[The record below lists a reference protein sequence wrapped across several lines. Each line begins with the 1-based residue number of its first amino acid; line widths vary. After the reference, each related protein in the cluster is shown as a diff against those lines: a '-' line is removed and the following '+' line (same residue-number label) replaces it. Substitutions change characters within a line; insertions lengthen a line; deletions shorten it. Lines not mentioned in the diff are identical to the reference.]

1 MAHEIDLLR
10 KLLFC
15 TVHVINI
22 KSKNLCSFY
31 GETMQKKSFSTRL
44 SLYIT
49 FTITCTFLSV
59 FIYNYLQTERTLQK
73 MSLDQANT
81 LAMATTEKIERILQR
96 VEQIPRYIAYRL
108 TTEDFTTEELKKI
121 LVNFVES
128 QPDIY
133 GATIAFAHKALP
145 NAPERYAPYY
155 HKKDGKLHQSNLA
168 DDKYEY
174 WLQDW
179 YTLPKEAGKPL
190 WGEPYYDQ
198 GGGNTSMT
206 TFSVPVYKQDAEGKK
221 TFFAIVTADI
231 SIQWLQK
238 IMADIK
244 VYKTGSAFLLS
255 RNGIFIAQHNN
266 TFTIKFANSIY
277 DVAKAYN
284 APKLEE
290 LAKKMTSGQKGIASL
305 INIETKENVE
315 VIYNPLPSSGWSLAL
330 YVPVEELLS
339 ELHTQTLIAAF
350 FAFIGIAVTVILVS
364 IVAYGATKPLR
375 QLSKSTEEIATG
387 KLDSQLPKI
396 KHFDE
401 IGQLTLAF
409 EHMRTDLKRYI
420 DNLTTATAAKERIES
435 ELKIAR
441 TIQESFVPKNFPP
454 FPERTEFDIFAS
466 LLPAR
471 EVGGDFYDFFIF
483 DEDLLFFSVGDVSG
497 KGVPAALFMAV
508 TKTLVKGIAEHE
520 RDPAKVLQFVNDELA
535 EENDSCMFVTL
546 FCGIFNIRTGEL
558 TYTNAGHDA
567 PLIVRKDEAIA
578 PLALTKSVALGVME
592 GINYTNSQIQLLP
605 EDMLLLYTDGV
616 TEAMSP
622 TQKQFGLHRLYT
634 VLEGN
639 NTVNSL
645 VTKVSQAVKEHAG
658 DAEQSDDITIMAL
671 QWTPLPISR
680 A

>member
-1 MAHEIDLLR
+1 M
-10 KLLFC
+10 
-15 TVHVINI
+15 INI
-22 KSKNLCSFY
+22 KSKNLGSFY
-31 GETMQKKSFSTRL
+31 GEIMQKKSFSTRL

-49 FTITCTFLSV
+49 FAITCTFLTV
-59 FIYNYLQTERTLQK
+59 FIYNYLQTERTLRK
-73 MSLDQANT
+73 MSINEANT

-96 VEQIPRYIAYRL
+96 VEQIPRYIAHRL
-108 TTEDFTTEELKKI
+108 TTEDFTRAELEKI
-121 LVNFVES
+121 LTKFVES
-128 QPDIY
+128 QPDVY
-133 GATIAFAHKALP
+133 GATISFAHKALP
-145 NAPERYAPYY
+145 NAPARYSPYY
-155 HKKDGKLHQSNLA
+155 YKKDGKIHKTDLA
-168 DDKYEY
+168 NDKYEY

-179 YTLPKEAGKPL
+179 YTMPKKAGKAL
-190 WGEPYYDQ
+190 WNDPYFDE
-198 GGGNTSMT
+198 GGGNTYMA
-206 TFSVPVYKQDAEGKK
+206 TFSVPVYKQDAMGNK

-231 SIQWLQK
+231 SIEWLQK
-238 IMADIK
+238 IIADIK
-244 VYKTGSAFLLS
+244 VYKTGRAFLLS
-255 RNGIFIAQHNN
+255 RDGIFIAHRSN
-266 TFTIKFANSIY
+266 TFTIPFDNSIY
-277 DVAKAYN
+277 NVAKTYD
-284 APKLEE
+284 APKLLE

-305 INIETKENVE
+305 INIETREHVE

-339 ELHTQTLIAAF
+339 ELHTQTFIAAF
-350 FAFIGIAVTVILVS
+350 FAIIGIVMTIILVS
-364 IVAYGATKPLR
+364 IVSYGATKPLR

-387 KLDSQLPKI
+387 KLDSQLPKV

-409 EHMRTDLKRYI
+409 EHMRADLKRYI
-420 DNLTTATAAKERIES
+420 DNLTSATAVKERIES

-466 LLPAR
+466 LHPAR

-497 KGVPAALFMAV
+497 KGIPAALFMAV
-508 TKTLVKGIAEHE
+508 TKTLTKGIAEHE
-520 RDPAKVLQFVNDELA
+520 RDPARVLQFVNDELA

-567 PLIVRKDEAIA
+567 PLIVRNGEPIT
-578 PLALTKSVALGVME
+578 PLPLTKSVALGIME
-592 GINYTNSQIQLLP
+592 GISYTNLQIQLLP

-622 TQKQFGLHRLYT
+622 TQEQFGLHRLYN
-634 VLEGN
+634 VLESN
-639 NTVNSL
+639 NTVNGL

-658 DAEQSDDITIMAL
+658 HAEQSDDITIMAL
-671 QWTPLPISR
+671 QWTPLSISR